1 MQKNLISSDQ
11 KEPAIKMNRS
21 ADGES
26 SRWKTFQYH
35 CEKQIL
41 KKQNT
46 STLRYW
52 AWFNDQ
58 TTTILHSIQ
67 QTTLFLRHFQFWKTR
82 VWIIQQD
89 FVNKV
94 NTCVVLR
101 LPNPSICLPNEITLR
116 TQVAIAAPNTRQGNQ
131 QVAKYRYTALRY
143 QQALSN
149 QRHSQK

>member
-1 MQKNLISSDQ
+1 VIK

-26 SRWKTFQYH
+26 SRWKTFQYL

-67 QTTLFLRHFQFWKTR
+67 QTTLFLRHFKFWKTR

-101 LPNPSICLPNEITLR
+101 LPSPSICLPNEITLR
-116 TQVAIAAPNTRQGNQ
+116 TQACTQIVLNITLIKR
-131 QVAKYRYTALRY
+131 
-143 QQALSN
+143 LS
-149 QRHSQK
+149 HIWIGSVFSFSC